1 MGAHA
6 KLARLFSSVIQDGDH
21 ELHMEVE
28 IHAKLR
34 ACCFV
39 VPILNWS

>member
-6 KLARLFSSVIQDGDH
+6 KLARLFSSVIHDGDH

-34 ACCFV
+34 ARCFLV
-39 VPILNWS
+39 AIPNWS